1 MNKQAALQQIREEA
15 FRDEIEKVA
24 GTQGIKSAL
33 KSMAKFMEK
42 NPKKSIGAAA
52 ALALTPAALIIN
64 AGPAGKELRDPR
76 LYSNLRG
83 MVSFESKAERVAA
96 HKKLRKG
103 GTILS
108 AMKSGFLRK

>member
-1 MNKQAALQQIREEA
+1 M
-15 FRDEIEKVA
+15 EKVA
-24 GTQGIKSAL
+24 GTQGIKSVL
-33 KSMAKFMEK
+33 KSMAKFIEK

-64 AGPAGKELRDPR
+64 AGPAGLANLQSHKELRDPR

-83 MVSFESKAERVAA
+83 MVSFESAAERVAA

-103 GTILS
+103 GN
-108 AMKSGFLRK
+108 